1 MIPHEPPKQPQYGFL
16 FFPPY
21 RVQGYSIAGE
31 ETFVQVPELDICF
44 DVGRA
49 SRMMLTSGYV
59 ALTHGH
65 MDHAAGLAY
74 YFSQRHFQGM
84 GTGTVLC
91 HAALAEPIRRLMAA
105 WIDIEAQRTPHRI
118 IAMSPGDATAEFE
131 IKNHIYLRCF
141 ATDHTVPSLGF
152 VIVEKRSKLKDEYA
166 HLLQQP
172 GGQDKLVE
180 LKNAGAEIT
189 YLREVPLIAYMGD
202 TGPSAAFEREDVLN
216 AKVLITECTFIDAD
230 HRERAKIGKHLHVTD
245 LARLLTNTRNEAVVL
260 THLSRRTHM
269 GEARSTILKTLPANL
284 RDRAFILM
292 DGRTNRLR
300 YDQQLQRAEAAAGPA
315 PAAPT
320 HPADEE

>member
-31 ETFVQVPELDICF
+31 ETFVQVPELDVCF
-44 DVGRA
+44 DLGRA
-49 SRMMLTSGYV
+49 SRMMLTSGFV
-59 ALTHGH
+59 ALSHGH
-65 MDHAAGLAY
+65 MDHSAGLAY

-84 GTGTVLC
+84 GTGTLLC
-91 HAALAEPIRRLMAA
+91 HAALADPIRRLMAA
-105 WIDIEAQRTPHRI
+105 WVDVEAQRTPHRI
-118 IAMSPGDATAEFE
+118 VAMTPGDASEEFE

-152 VIVEKRSKLKDEYA
+152 VVVEKRSKLKEEYA

-172 GGQDKLVE
+172 GGQEKLVE

-189 YLREVPLIAYMGD
+189 YVREVPLVAYTGD
-202 TGPSAAFEREDVLN
+202 TAPCAAFERPDVLN

-230 HRERAKIGKHLHVTD
+230 HRDRAKIGKHLHITD
-245 LARLLTNTRNEAVVL
+245 LARLLANSKNESIVL

-269 GEARSTILKTLPANL
+269 GDARNIILRTLPAPL

-292 DGRTNRLR
+292 DGRTNRAR
-300 YDQQLQRAEAAAGPA
+300 YDQQAARVQAAAQ
-315 PAAPT
+315 PAAAP
-320 HPADEE
+320 PDEG